1 MTVCLIGK
9 SLTTLVLSK
18 IFINN
23 GVSVDIYYSNNKK
36 IKSLYSKNSRTI
48 GLSNYSIDFLE
59 DEKILKK
66 KDCWV
71 IKEINL
77 YKDDNPEIILNFKS
91 KKSSFCRWGG

>member
-36 IKSLYSKNSRTI
+36 IKSLYSKNSRN
-48 GLSNYSIDFLE
+48 GLAVVSVERDACGGCFS
-59 DEKILKK
+59 KIPPQRQLDVKAHKK
-66 KDCWV
+66 
-71 IKEINL
+71 IMIE
-77 YKDDNPEIILNFKS
+77 S
-91 KKSSFCRWGG
+91 